1 MKDRDID
8 FKMSLIFNPF
18 YGQEFIFSCFFS
30 IFKFWVQMY
39 LYMANMNGLLKCQD
53 MNCGWKTEM
62 DKKDYNDN
70 VVLCS
75 ILRKWP
81 ERNIR

>member
-53 MNCGWKTEM
+53 MNCG
-62 DKKDYNDN
+62 
-70 VVLCS
+70 
-75 ILRKWP
+75 
-81 ERNIR
+81 